1 MRRDLPVFGV
11 ALVAVLLISFLT
23 GSTALKR
30 VNAPVGTAAVTARTL
45 ACPVVN
51 GQPRNTVGTAVAVDV
66 SKALQPPAVGTGATT
81 MKTLFGTTKSKTT
94 AVDLN
99 PTQSFHTSG
108 LHSEAVAYSTSGT
121 VAADVVA
128 DELVETDEGRYR
140 ALAGGNCLPPA
151 TDWWF
156 VGGSGKVGYTDRL
169 FLANPAKI
177 AADVVVTAWTPK
189 GPVSTPRIS
198 DIIVAPESKY
208 TVGIYAF
215 APDIPNVAIHVHAES
230 GAVTAALMDRH
241 TSGVDPDGGDLVP
254 PTQPPS
260 RHGVIAGFSEGSGPR
275 ALVVANPGFTDATV
289 DLKVVTSQGEYTPSS
304 VKSFVV
310 SPGRTKFIDITKAMS
325 GATGAVLL
333 SSDQPVIASG
343 RSTSAPGGRL
353 SPDYFWSAVTPAVSG
368 PAAVAIGREPDGG
381 DCILL
386 LSAPQGA
393 ASVRVT
399 TPDAGNQAI
408 SIPAGH
414 SVEVDITDTVRS
426 PSTSWPFVVTPVGDQ
441 PVYGVRLLHF
451 DGDHGPLNTAEPLVT
466 LPSPIP
472 LPPVREDPRL
482 ASH

>member
-1 MRRDLPVFGV
+1 MRRDLPVLG
-11 ALVAVLLISFLT
+11 AGLVVVLLVSFLT
-23 GSTALKR
+23 GSTAAKR
-30 VNAPVGTAAVTARTL
+30 NNAPVGTAAVTARTV

-51 GQPRNTVGTAVAVDV
+51 GQPRNTVGTANVADL
-66 SKALQPPAVGTGATT
+66 SKALNPPVTVTGTTRST
-81 MKTLFGTTKSKTT
+81 TLFGIAKSKTA

-99 PTQSFHTSG
+99 PTDSLQTSG
-108 LHSEAVAYSTSGT
+108 LHSEAVAFATTGT
-121 VAADVVA
+121 LAAYVVA
-128 DELVETDEGRYR
+128 DEVIITDEGRYR

-169 FLANPAKI
+169 FLANPAKTS
-177 AADVVVTAWTPK
+177 ANVVVTAWTPK

-198 DIIVAPESKY
+198 DIIVPPESKY
-208 TVGIYAF
+208 TVGVYAF

-254 PTQPPS
+254 STQPPS

-275 ALVVANPGFTDATV
+275 ALLVANPGVTDATV
-289 DLKVVTSQGEYTPSS
+289 AVKVVTTQGEYVPSS
-304 VKSFVV
+304 AKSFVV
-310 SPGRTKFIDITKAMS
+310 SPGRTKLIDITKALS
-325 GATGAVLL
+325 GSTGAVLL

-353 SPDYFWSAVTPAVSG
+353 DPDYFWSAVTPAISG

-386 LSAPQGA
+386 LSAPKGA
-393 ASVRVT
+393 AQVRVT
-399 TPDAGNQAI
+399 TPEGGNQVI

-414 SVEVDITDTVRS
+414 SVEVDITDTVKAK
-426 PSTSWPFVVTPVGDQ
+426 STSWPFLVTPVGEQ

-451 DGDHGPLNTAEPLVT
+451 DGSHGPLNTAEPLT
-466 LPSPIP
+466 ALPRPIP